1 MWTKKGFVVLCC
13 FLSVGAIIYLVTIA
27 DAHIAVLI
35 VLGSFSGCTIVM
47 LNSMYIECL
56 DEVDILKNKVYT
68 LKEEVAQVTR
78 TAEVAREHELA
89 ARLNVGEPS
98 RAEQLTALAHE
109 VADSVNT
116 FTVIPGCTLVIA
128 VRPDKHDTQVDV
140 LEANAAGAGE
150 LAAHVN
156 VLVDAA
162 KRIAADTTADRTADT
177 TADRTADTTADTT
190 ADRTADTTVR

>member
-1 MWTKKGFVVLCC
+1 MWTKKGLAVLCC
-13 FLSVGAIIYLVTIA
+13 FLSVGAIIYLMSVA

-47 LNSMYIECL
+47 LNTMYIGCL

-89 ARLNVGEPS
+89 VLASNVGELPAPS

-128 VRPDKHDTQVDV
+128 VRPDKQDTQVDV
-140 LEANAAGAGE
+140 LEADAARAGE

-156 VLVDAA
+156 VLVAA
-162 KRIAADTTADRTADT
+162 TKRIAADTTADPV
-177 TADRTADTTADTT
+177 
-190 ADRTADTTVR
+190 ADRTADTTVREVAK